1 MWRFH
6 QMNKMRL
13 SGAKIGFIA
22 LIALISVFSVI
33 ALTACNKNLD
43 VAELSVV
50 EDTVPSVAIAGE
62 FKVSDVKLIVTSSDG
77 TTSEIAASSSMLTTE
92 GKAALST
99 VGQQNVTLFYQ
110 GKTVVI
116 SVLIVEEGTETVT
129 VKFLNAD
136 GSSLG
141 KRTVVKGDAIA
152 NAPTPSAADA
162 AKEFVGWFDNSGK
175 KIDLNKVE
183 ADVTVTAKFAD
194 NANEYEVRFFD
205 YKGNQIGSTQ
215 LVAHGQTATVPSWV
229 QPTEI
234 ESFSWQ
240 GLDVP
245 ITSGKDFYMTVKYR
259 SYQVQYFYVFESKE
273 SVEYAITASGKPVVE
288 SVVTGKNAT
297 KQDEAKR
304 QLATQG
310 LEFIRWQNTST
321 VINADTKMIAVV
333 KDRAFTVKYNDG
345 SNQSVTVTSG
355 TTLAL
360 KTNVQ
365 PKAGYTFNGQWQG
378 DDGKTYSG
386 TITVSGNLVLTPV
399 YNRKNA
405 PVKIVFTFKG
415 KYVSSTG
422 GDTTPVTATME
433 DATTHFEDKID
444 LAYIRSKLEALKL
457 KNKGEFD
464 GYDVESVF
472 YNDEDVTSAG
482 VKLGINPGDA
492 YHEFKVVAVNASLP
506 TEGLAFTYDATSDG
520 YVVSSYTGDAKNIY
534 IPASYNGTDGEKKV
548 TGIAANAFEGKTIIS
563 VSFPETL
570 ESVGDGAFKGAVLHN
585 DITFPVLKSFGK
597 GVFENA
603 TTAVSYADDDEE
615 QASPIYAS
623 IKIIFTSGENSFT
636 ELDGNVLGN
645 GKGITEIVLPDQVT
659 KIAAREESGIV
670 GNDLTKIDLSK
681 VTEVG
686 DNAFF
691 GSDKLAN
698 VGSLANVAV
707 VGKNAFR
714 GTAITELD
722 MQNLKSVG
730 ENAFAEMKSLVKV
743 YIAFA
748 AKAEGEGYETFD
760 LTVFAGDSAV
770 TEIGLGD
777 NIGTITSSGENLA
790 LSSLVKITLGKNAT
804 AFGVVATALPSLEAV
819 AVSENNAV
827 LTAKDGVLFA
837 KDGDGYALNFYPA
850 NKLGDYAVPEKI
862 NDTAV
867 VAIKSDFAGAAINA
881 LTLGSGAIA
890 LTKAAAFTFN
900 GTVTGLVLNYG
911 QVESFDETAFVA
923 EVNEL
928 KAKVAA
934 NTYYLNVNGVENM
947 AEIIANAGW
956 SDAVAYDSAT
966 GTNVKYDVATGLTY
980 VVKTVDGNK
989 SAVVLSANKA
999 ASAITV
1005 PATLGG
1011 VTVVAIDKNAFVNYG
1026 NLKTLEIKA
1035 KLTSMSNLNGCVSL
1049 ETITFAGWFDEAD
1062 YTVTGFEETALG
1074 KNNNVLVL
1082 GNVLIAYNFAAETE
1096 NPTVVAAESLAGV
1109 TEIPEGFFQ
1118 GSDITAI
1125 SFPESVLKIGAGAFK
1140 NCVSLENIDVN
1151 KVTFVDDEAFFGCAK
1166 LTDVTLPEVVSLGV
1180 SAFENCSFL
1189 TSVYIP
1195 KRINAGLIPVRAF
1208 YGCASLVRADIP
1220 EVIGFAVKDGV
1231 SSAFGNCSSLED
1243 ISFINRFSSIA
1254 GFAFAGCSSIKK
1266 VDFTVTTVTSVGDYA
1281 FSECTGIEYI
1291 VFSASVTSIGEKAF
1305 FSNYGNSIKSIEF
1318 KGSAG
1323 LLASGE
1329 IPADVFPATGYNFYL
1344 SASADAAALKNYPE
1358 ITIRRSA
1365 PTVEFKM
1372 YDGFAANGALNMPAL
1387 NDTLYVNAAPAAP
1400 EFDGYVFSGWFVAKD
1415 GAYARAKFPYNV
1427 TENTAF
1433 YAKYFDVN
1441 KGSLTDADLTLD
1453 ENGYVLNKLAA
1464 SADGEIYI
1472 PARYRNDS
1480 GEIRDIYAID
1490 MTAFVSCDKITEI
1503 VIPEGVKKLF
1513 VPESVENSDVNA
1525 VITKISIPSTVTR
1538 IEGKAFA
1545 KFTAVEEIVFASGID
1560 METAGKEAF
1569 ENTKWY
1575 LTEKNEASSE
1585 SGGGFILAGN
1595 VAIEYVSD
1603 KETVDVPAGVT
1614 VLVAELFKD
1623 NASLKEIRLNRELK
1637 IIGERCF
1644 YNAKNLEFVSYASGN
1659 RDESVIKEIGSDAFT
1674 GTLWLR
1680 NQDMVIVGTVLTKYN
1695 DHTGDATV
1703 NIPDGITEIAAG
1715 AFAGSSIKNVV
1726 FGAQSKLTKIGNG
1739 AFGNSSLEAIVLP
1752 AVTDLGDGV
1761 FENCVSL
1768 RRADFTKATIE
1779 ALPAS
1784 TFSGCAALESVVLAD
1799 AVAKINA
1806 DAFKGCVKLASIKA
1820 DGVNVIEGLVNSGV
1834 KDTAFANPEATENDQ
1849 FIIIGKILIK
1859 YVPATAVAGE
1869 DTDINVV
1876 EIPDGIESIMK
1887 DVFLSN
1893 STINEIVI
1901 PASVKYIG
1909 ESAFS
1914 GSSKLAAVK
1923 FSGEGLEEIA
1933 ADAFKN
1939 CSALTDIALPS
1950 TLTKIG
1956 NRAFAHSGITEITI
1970 GDAVVSVGEKA
1981 FYGSALEYVKIGSGV
1996 ANLGKE
2002 AFANCTNLYKAE
2014 WSWTVDAVYT
2024 ENNVDYNAFDVIIA
2038 DIEKTLG
2045 KTAEESPEEFAAYVN
2060 GIFAGSTRSVRI
2072 YFNKDAYNYISNG
2085 TGKALETFRELTGG
2099 VAIYRDGVFPTVSFN
2114 HDTSSGQD
2122 YFMNSFNAEVIETIG
2137 TPSMTGRTFKRW
2149 LINGQ
2154 PLVLPYKV
2162 FSDIALTPEWFVN
2175 DIDSDSSDELGFTET
2190 GAGYVVSRIKEV
2202 SADGILYVPSTV
2214 KGKPVVGVK
2223 LSVTT
2228 NADKVKKIVLTNAS
2242 AFNGLTE
2249 NVFSAFVNLT
2259 EISLLDSDNVA
2270 SDMKTED
2277 GALYSSDGKTLIAYL
2292 IRYAEDG
2299 KTALTDFVVPET
2311 VEKIAPYAFVN
2322 SGLTSVTISKNV
2334 RVIGAHAFNDELAT
2348 INFAEGIFITD
2359 ATRESFENTA
2369 WYNGGDSD
2377 PNTYGPTMSQY
2388 VIDRSTVGLFFTAG
2402 NIVYEYKW
2410 ISTASALVIPDNVNG
2425 FDITVIASNIN
2436 SGAPITFS
2444 DLVLPAG
2451 LRKINANAFSNMD
2464 VTKSITT
2471 KSTVLTDIA
2480 SNVFDETLYYR
2491 NNNDMFILGSVLVKC
2506 QNTTG
2511 TIVIPEGIVSI
2522 SDNAFANSQVKNIT
2536 LPSTLKYIGNSAF
2549 FNCTNLV
2556 SVSIPAGVTEIGDL
2570 AFSLCQKLEQV
2581 TFNAKDSKL
2590 VKIGESAF
2598 SDCLTL
2604 TSINVPYTVESVGK
2618 EAFLNCRSLST
2629 VNFDYIVVTTNEDNT
2644 TTTTLV
2650 AKSKL
2655 TELGE
2660 SAFYNCNGLRRISVP
2675 NGVSV
2680 IRERTFYNCY
2690 QLANVE
2696 FDVSLSA
2703 VRTIETQA
2711 FYGCTSLG
2719 GTVDLNNP
2727 SLVTLVLP
2735 NKLEVIRERAFANCS
2750 SLLGVQLNYN
2760 VAVIENYAFYGCLR
2774 LAKIDIYSATPATI
2788 SDNTFFRGTDEGSVN
2803 PYYNLRIYVRH
2814 SVGGTVL
2821 DNYKKS
2827 GNWALYRDLIHEN
2840 NDIPTLKFR
2849 REVSGGTGEPV
2860 VNTGELAP
2868 ASDIVIDPKFTWG
2881 TAIYSSWQYFDFK
2894 MKEYD
2899 AEGNFTGNY
2908 VTKNSDPRYERMIES
2923 LSYQTQRDEKGDTH
2937 IILVVDYDEMTL
2949 NYRSV
2954 N

>member
-1 MWRFH
+1 
-6 QMNKMRL
+6 MNKMRL
-13 SGAKIGFIA
+13 SGAKIWIIA
-22 LIALISVFSVI
+22 LIVLISVFSVV
-33 ALTACNKNLD
+33 ALTACSKNVD

-50 EDTVPSVAIAGE
+50 EDTVPSVAVAGE
-62 FKVSDVKLIVTSSDG
+62 FNVSDIRLIVTSSDG
-77 TTSEIAASSSMLTTE
+77 TTTEIAASPSMLNTE
-92 GKAALST
+92 GKAALNT

-116 SVLIVEEGTETVT
+116 SVLIVEAGTETVT
-129 VKFLNAD
+129 VTFINAD
-136 GSSLG
+136 GTSLG
-141 KRTVVKGDAIA
+141 KRTVVKGDAIT
-152 NAPTPSAADA
+152 NAPTPSASDA
-162 AKEFVGWFDNSGK
+162 TKEFVGWFDNAGN
-175 KIDLNKVE
+175 KIDLAKVE
-183 ADVTVTAKFAD
+183 TDVTVTAKFAD

-205 YKGNQIGSTQ
+205 YNGNQVGDTQ
-215 LVAHGQTATVPSWV
+215 LVAHGQTATAPGWV
-229 QPTEI
+229 IPAEI
-234 ESFSWQ
+234 ESFSWE

-245 ITSGKDFYMTVKYR
+245 ITSKKDFYMTVKYR

-273 SVEYAITASGKPVVE
+273 SVEYAITASGKPLVE

-297 KQDEAKR
+297 KQDEARR
-304 QLATQG
+304 QLSAQG

-333 KDRAFTVKYNDG
+333 KDRTFTVRYNDG

-355 TTLAL
+355 TTLTL

-365 PKAGYTFNGQWQG
+365 PKEGYTFNGQWKG

-422 GDTTPVTATME
+422 GDTTEVTATVE
-433 DATTHFEDKID
+433 DATTLFEDKID
-444 LAYIRSKLEALKL
+444 LEYIRSKLDELKL
-457 KNKGEFD
+457 KNRGEFD

-472 YNDEDVTSAG
+472 YGGEDVTSAG

-492 YHEFKVVAVNASLP
+492 YHEFNVVAVDSSLP
-506 TEGLAFTYDATSDG
+506 TEGLNFTYDATSDG
-520 YVVSSYTGDAKNIY
+520 YIVASYTGDAKNIY
-534 IPASYNGTDGEKKV
+534 IPASYNGTEGEKKV
-548 TGIAANAFEGKTIIS
+548 VGIAADAFAGKTIIS
-563 VSFPETL
+563 ISFPETL
-570 ESVGDGAFKGAVLHN
+570 ESVGDGAFANTVLHN

-615 QASPIYAS
+615 HASPIYAA
-623 IKIIFTSGENSFT
+623 IKITFTSGDNSFT
-636 ELDGNVLGN
+636 ELDGTVVRNS
-645 GKGITEIVLPDQVT
+645 KGITEIVLPAQVT
-659 KIAAREESGIV
+659 KIGARDIDSSVEED
-670 GNDLTKIDLSK
+670 DLTKIDLSN

-686 DNAFF
+686 ENAFF
-691 GSDKLAN
+691 GSFKLAS
-698 VGSLANVAV
+698 VGSLANIAV
-707 VGKNAFR
+707 VGNNAFR
-714 GTAITELD
+714 GTAIAELD

-730 ENAFAEMKSLVKV
+730 TEAFADMASLVKAN
-743 YIAFA
+743 IAFA
-748 AKAEGEGYETFD
+748 ARAEGEDYATFD
-760 LTVFAGDSAV
+760 LAV
-770 TEIGLGD
+770 IRDASVLTEITFGN
-777 NIGTITSSGENLA
+777 NIGIVKNRDYVVLG
-790 LSSLVKITLGKNAT
+790 LSSLVKITLGENVSE
-804 AFGVVATALPSLEAV
+804 FSVSATALSALEEVAV
-819 AVSENNAV
+819 AVKNTV
-827 LTAKDGVLFA
+827 LTAKDGVLFV
-837 KDGDGYALNFYPA
+837 KEGDGYALGFYPM
-850 NKLGDYAVPEKI
+850 NKLGDYTVPEKI

-867 VAIKSDFAGAAINA
+867 VAINSDFAGATINA
-881 LTLGSGAIA
+881 LTLGAEAIA
-890 LTKAAAFTFN
+890 LTKADTFTFN

-911 QVESFDETAFVA
+911 QIENFDETSFVA

-928 KAKVAA
+928 KAKIAA
-934 NTYYLNVNGVENM
+934 GTYYLNVSGVENM
-947 AEIIANAGW
+947 TEIIANAGW
-956 SDAVAYDSAT
+956 TDVVAYDSAT
-966 GTNVKYDVATGLTY
+966 GTNVKYDVASGLVY
-980 VVKTVDGNK
+980 VVNTVGGNK
-989 SAVVLSANKA
+989 TATVISGNKA

-1011 VTVVAIDKNAFVNYG
+1011 VTVTAIDKNAFVKYA

-1035 KLTSMSNLNGCVSL
+1035 KVSSMSNLNGCATL
-1049 ETITFAGWFDEAD
+1049 EKITFAGWLDGAD

-1074 KNNNVLVL
+1074 NKTNVLVL
-1082 GNVLIAYNFAAETE
+1082 GNVLIAYNFLSEIE
-1096 NPTVVAAESLAGV
+1096 NPTVVTAESLAGV
-1109 TEIPEGFFQ
+1109 TEIPEAFFQ

-1125 SFPESVLKIGAGAFK
+1125 SLPDSVLKIGAGAFK
-1140 NCVSLENIDVN
+1140 NCASLENIDVN
-1151 KVTFVDDEAFFGCAK
+1151 KVTFVDDEAFFGCEK
-1166 LTDVTLPEVVSLGV
+1166 LIDVTLPEVVSLGV
-1180 SAFENCSFL
+1180 SAFEGCFGL

-1208 YGCASLVRADIP
+1208 YGCGSLVRVDIP
-1220 EVIGFAVKDGV
+1220 EVIGFAVNNGV

-1266 VDFTVTTVTSVGDYA
+1266 VDFTVTTVTSIGSYA
-1281 FSECTGIEYI
+1281 FSECSGIEYI

-1305 FSNYGNSIKSIEF
+1305 FNNYGHSIKSIEF

-1323 LLASGE
+1323 LLALDE
-1329 IPADVFPATGYNFYL
+1329 IPADVFPATGYTFYV
-1344 SASADAAALKNYPE
+1344 SGGADTSALKNYPE
-1358 ITIRRSA
+1358 ITIRTSA
-1365 PTVEFKM
+1365 PTVEFRM
-1372 YDGFAANGALNMPAL
+1372 YEGFAANGALNMPAL
-1387 NDTLYVNAAPAAP
+1387 NDTLYVNAAPTAP
-1400 EFDGYVFSGWFVAKD
+1400 EFEGYVFSGWFVSKD
-1415 GAYARAKFPYNV
+1415 GAYARAEFPYNV
-1427 TENTAF
+1427 TENTVF

-1441 KGSLTDADLTLD
+1441 KGSLTDADLTLT

-1472 PARYRNDS
+1472 PARYRDNNGD
-1480 GEIRDIYAID
+1480 IRDIYSID
-1490 MTAFVSCDKITEI
+1490 MAAFVSCDKITEI
-1503 VIPEGVKKLF
+1503 VIPEGVKVLF
-1513 VPESVENSDVNA
+1513 ATTVSEVN
-1525 VITKISIPSTVTR
+1525 TTVTR
-1538 IEGKAFA
+1538 INLPSTILKIEGAAFA
-1545 KFTAVEEIVFASGID
+1545 NFTAAEEFVFADGID
-1560 METAGKEAF
+1560 MEAVGKEAF

-1575 LTEKNEASSE
+1575 LDERNDAASE
-1585 SGGGFILAGN
+1585 SGSGFILAGN

-1603 KETVDVPAGVT
+1603 KESVDVPAGVT

-1623 NASLKEIRLNRELK
+1623 NAFLKEIRLNKELK

-1644 YNAKNLEFVSYASGN
+1644 YNATNLEFVSYASGN
-1659 RDESVIKEIGSDAFT
+1659 RDESIIKEIGSDAFT

-1703 NIPDGITEIAAG
+1703 NIPDGITEIAAE
-1715 AFAGSSIKNVV
+1715 AFAGSSVKNVV
-1726 FGAQSKLTKIGNG
+1726 FGAQSRLTKIDNG
-1739 AFGNSSLEAIVLP
+1739 AFRNSSLETIVLP
-1752 AVTDLGDGV
+1752 AITELGDSV

-1768 RRADFTKATIE
+1768 RKADFTKATTDT
-1779 ALPAS
+1779 LPIS
-1784 TFSGCAALESVVLAD
+1784 TFSGCVALESVALSD
-1799 AVAKINA
+1799 AVTKISA
-1806 DAFKGCVKLASIKA
+1806 DAFKGCVKLASVKA
-1820 DGVNVIEGLVNSGV
+1820 DGVNVIEGLVNSGI

-1859 YVPATAVAGE
+1859 YVPATAAVSE
-1869 DTDINVV
+1869 DDDINVV

-1887 DVFLSN
+1887 DVFLN
-1893 STINEIVI
+1893 NATINEIVI

-1914 GSSKLAAVK
+1914 NSSKLTAVK
-1923 FSGEGLEEIA
+1923 FAGDGLEEIA

-1939 CSALTDIALPS
+1939 CTALADIALPS
-1950 TLTKIG
+1950 TLTSIG
-1956 NRAFAHSGITEITI
+1956 NRAFAGSGITEIAI
-1970 GDAVVSVGEKA
+1970 GDAVVTVGERA
-1981 FYGSALEYVKIGSGV
+1981 FYGSKLEYVKIGAGIE
-1996 ANLGKE
+1996 NLGKE
-2002 AFANCTNLYKAE
+2002 AFANCTDLYKVE
-2014 WSWTVDAVYT
+2014 WSWTVDVVYT

-2038 DIEKTLG
+2038 NIEKAL
-2045 KTAEESPEEFAAYVN
+2045 KATAEEDHDSFAAYVN
-2060 GIFAGSTRSVRI
+2060 GIFAGSSRSVRI
-2072 YFNKDAYNYISNG
+2072 YFNRDAYNYMSNG
-2085 TGKALETFRELTGG
+2085 TGKALETFRELTGD
-2099 VAIYRDGVFPTVSFN
+2099 VAIYRDGVLPTVSFN

-2190 GAGYVVSRIKEV
+2190 GAGYVVSRIIKVPE
-2202 SADGILYVPSTV
+2202 DGILYVPSTV

-2223 LSVTT
+2223 LSVAT
-2228 NADKVKKIVLTNAS
+2228 NADQIKKIVLTNAS

-2249 NVFSAFVNLT
+2249 NVFSAFANLT
-2259 EISLLDSDNVA
+2259 EISLLDSDNVP
-2270 SDMKTED
+2270 SDMKVED
-2277 GALYSSDGKTLIAYL
+2277 GALYSADGTTLIAYL

-2299 KTALTDFVVPET
+2299 ETALTDFVVPET
-2311 VEKIAPYAFVN
+2311 VVKIAPYAFVN
-2322 SGLTSVTISKNV
+2322 SGLTSVTVSKNV
-2334 RVIGAHAFNDELAT
+2334 QVIGAHAFNDELAT

-2369 WYNGGDSD
+2369 WYDGGDND

-2388 VIDRSTVGLFFTAG
+2388 VIDRSTVGLFFTAA
-2402 NIVYEYKW
+2402 NILYEYKW
-2410 ISTASALVIPDNVNG
+2410 ISTASALVIPDNVYG
-2425 FDITVIASNIN
+2425 FDITVIASDIN
-2436 SGAPITFS
+2436 SGDKITLS

-2451 LRKINANAFSNMD
+2451 LRKINENAFSKMD

-2522 SDNAFANSQVKNIT
+2522 SDNAFANSQVRNIT

-2556 SVSIPAGVTEIGDL
+2556 SVSIPAGVTEIGAL

-2581 TFNAKDSKL
+2581 SFNAKDSKL

-2598 SDCLTL
+2598 SECSAL
-2604 TSINVPYTVESVGK
+2604 TSINVPYTVESVGDK
-2618 EAFLNCRSLST
+2618 AFMNCRSLST

-2644 TTTTLV
+2644 TTTTVV
-2650 AKSKL
+2650 AKSNL

-2660 SAFYNCNGLRRISVP
+2660 SAFYNCNGLRQISVP

-2680 IRERTFYNCY
+2680 IKERTFYNCY
-2690 QLANVE
+2690 QLVNVE
-2696 FDVSLSA
+2696 FDVSLSE

-2774 LAKIDIYSATPATI
+2774 LAKIDVYSATPATI
-2788 SDNTFFRGTDEGSVN
+2788 SDNTFFRGTDEGNVN

-2840 NDIPTLKFR
+2840 DDIPTLKFR
-2849 REVSGGTGEPV
+2849 REISGGTGEPV
-2860 VNTGELAP
+2860 VDTGELAP
-2868 ASDIVIDPKFTWG
+2868 ASDIVIDPKFSWG
-2881 TAIYSSWQYFDFK
+2881 TAVFSSWQYFDFK
-2894 MKEYD
+2894 QKEYD

-2908 VTKNSDPRYERMIES
+2908 VTKNSDPRYLRMIES

-2949 NYRSV
+2949 NYRST